1 MKRLMIALAILM
13 LTAALCA
20 CGQRVPKIGYTAPIG
35 TVEPATQGFRTYAP
49 QKTASQDTAGAATKL
64 PEAATAAV
72 TPNGT
77 LAP

>member
-1 MKRLMIALAILM
+1 MKRLILLLALLAV
-13 LTAALCA
+13 TAALCA
-20 CGQRVPKIGYTAPIG
+20 CGQRVPKMGYTAPIG
-35 TVEPATQGFRTYAP
+35 TVKPATQGLRTYAP

-72 TPNGT
+72 SPNGT